1 MGCFMKYSYEEK
13 LTAVLS
19 VVRGQHSV
27 SSASKHF
34 GISYTPLS
42 RWIARYKEFGEAG
55 LRIRQYTYS
64 GDFKLSAIRHM
75 HENHLSLTETTAK
88 FGIYNESTL
97 SKWERIYYEE
107 GESGLYRDNRGKM
120 RTKPNKQELQPQ
132 EENDLRVENQRLRAE
147 VAYLKIEGLSRG
159 THRPRE
165 RERAKAIE
173 ELRPEHTL
181 PTLLE
186 VTGMARSTFY
196 YHLKQLKF
204 PDKYKQEKNEIVSI
218 YHDHKGRYGYRRIT
232 VEMHNRGYSINHKT
246 VLRLMNECGVKCQV
260 RLKNIVHTKERLVPW
275 CPTC

>member
-1 MGCFMKYSYEEK
+1 MKYSYEEK

-147 VAYLKIEGLSRG
+147 VAYFKKIEGLSRG

>member
-107 GESGLYRDNRGKM
+107 GESGLYRDNRGRWEPSLINRNYNHRKKM
-120 RTKPNKQELQPQ
+120 TCESKTNVFAP
-132 EENDLRVENQRLRAE
+132 RL
-147 VAYLKIEGLSRG
+147 L
-159 THRPRE
+159 T
-165 RERAKAIE
+165 
-173 ELRPEHTL
+173 
-181 PTLLE
+181 
-186 VTGMARSTFY
+186 
-196 YHLKQLKF
+196 
-204 PDKYKQEKNEIVSI
+204 
-218 YHDHKGRYGYRRIT
+218 
-232 VEMHNRGYSINHKT
+232 
-246 VLRLMNECGVKCQV
+246 
-260 RLKNIVHTKERLVPW
+260 
-275 CPTC
+275 

>member
-1 MGCFMKYSYEEK
+1 MKYSYEEK
-13 LTAVLS
+13 LAAVLS
-19 VVRGQHSV
+19 VVNGQHSV

-147 VAYLKIEGLSRG
+147 VAYLKKDIYILQCTKLKIGCLICKYRFFLGKYQVAWCSGLSS
-159 THRPRE
+159 
-165 RERAKAIE
+165 
-173 ELRPEHTL
+173 LW
-181 PTLLE
+181 
-186 VTGMARSTFY
+186 
-196 YHLKQLKF
+196 Q
-204 PDKYKQEKNEIVSI
+204 
-218 YHDHKGRYGYRRIT
+218 
-232 VEMHNRGYSINHKT
+232 
-246 VLRLMNECGVKCQV
+246 
-260 RLKNIVHTKERLVPW
+260 
-275 CPTC
+275 